1 MNASKKRVI
10 GLVGPTASGKTA
22 LSLEVAQRLGGEILC
37 MDSMQIYRR
46 MDIGTAKPTPAEQ
59 ALVPHHLLDLIEP
72 TDTFSVTQYAERAR
86 NVIDQVSVPILVG
99 GTGLYL
105 QALSLPMDFGTVPG
119 DEALRSQYHA
129 LAREK
134 GNEAVHALLQARDP
148 VSAARLHPND
158 LRRVIRALEVV
169 VLTGKPLS
177 AQQMAAFM
185 PATPPPMTATFL
197 ARSAG
202 GMRSFWALWNCTGL
216 TMQVRS

>member
-119 DEALRSQYHA
+119 
-129 LAREK
+129 
-134 GNEAVHALLQARDP
+134 P
-148 VSAARLHPND
+148 CMPCC
-158 LRRVIRALEVV
+158 RRGI
-169 VLTGKPLS
+169 PC
-177 AQQMAAFM
+177 
-185 PATPPPMTATFL
+185 PPHGYTQTIC
-197 ARSAG
+197 AG
-202 GMRSFWALWNCTGL
+202 
-216 TMQVRS
+216 